1 MTEKTLNE
9 NEKKRI
15 EEEEKLRVEAREKA
29 EKELKNKKQ
38 TQGCLGCLGVI
49 ILLLIAA
56 VAGSIF
62 SNDKEK
68 QSAEVAPTSQEQ
80 QGQVE
85 EPEKETEEERKKREE
100 EEAAKR
106 EAEEEEKRKAAESA
120 EKNLQGYIDLIN
132 ATGMNVYV
140 DSVGYYSGFK
150 WIEVTVKNTWHYE
163 PKQIRLQ
170 AAQTL
175 WEVWATQF
183 CPEEETLDN
192 CRIRLVDLAG
202 NEVGGS
208 SAWGG
213 SVVNVKD

>member
-1 MTEKTLNE
+1 MTEITLNE

-15 EEEEKLRVEAREKA
+15 EEEEEIRVEAREKA

-49 ILLLIAA
+49 ILLVIASA
-56 VAGSIF
+56 AFGGGTK
-62 SNDKEK
+62 KE
-68 QSAEVAPTSQEQ
+68 QPANVTPTGQEQ
-80 QGQVE
+80 QKQAE
-85 EPEKETEEERKKREE
+85 ETEEERKKKAEEEVAKKIAE
-100 EEAAKR
+100 EEA
-106 EAEEEEKRKAAESA
+106 ERKAAEEA
-120 EKNLQGYIDLIN
+120 GKNLQGYIDLIN

-140 DSVGYYSGFK
+140 NSVDYYNGFK
-150 WIEVTVKNTWHYE
+150 WIEITVKNTWHYE

-175 WEVWATQF
+175 WRVWATQF
-183 CPEEETLDN
+183 CPEKETIDN
-192 CRIRLVDLAG
+192 CRIILIDLAG